1 MTNQIKMLRVPSY
14 DAIEEALQTLDAIHS
29 SGRLN
34 YNDYCEL
41 YDAITN
47 IEEHSYYKNAIDR
60 QEAIIA
66 INALPRVN
74 IDKLEPSDVENVL
87 TELPPVSTEQW
98 IPCEKDLPKE
108 EQEVL
113 MVTKYKFY
121 YTGYYHESD
130 KEWFSDGS
138 KIKNVIAWMPLPEA
152 YSGD

>member
-14 DAIEEALQTLDAIHS
+14 GAIEEALQTLDAIHS

-60 QEAIIA
+60 QEAIVA

-87 TELPPVSTEQW
+87 TKLPPVSTEQ
-98 IPCEKDLPKE
+98 
-108 EQEVL
+108 
-113 MVTKYKFY
+113 
-121 YTGYYHESD
+121 
-130 KEWFSDGS
+130 
-138 KIKNVIAWMPLPEA
+138 
-152 YSGD
+152 